1 MLLMILDP
9 PSRANVFNQCGTAFR
24 LPGDGPNV
32 VPAGRPINNTQ
43 LPPVPSEVTR
53 PTPMQGPGVHP
64 TSHVPTPMP
73 MQGPGVAP
81 TSMPM
86 QGPGVAPTPYVS
98 VAPMQGPGVAPTTTP
113 YVSAM
118 QHGEI
123 KVSTTNR
130 FPNRLS
136 KS

>member
-1 MLLMILDP
+1 MFSNLSLMLLMILDP

-24 LPGDGPNV
+24 LPGNGPNV

-43 LPPVPSEVTR
+43 LLPVPSEVTW
-53 PTPMQGPGVHP
+53 PMPMQGPGVHP

-86 QGPGVAPTPYVS
+86 QGLGVAPNS
-98 VAPMQGPGVAPTTTP
+98 MPMQGPGIAP
-113 YVSAM
+113 
-118 QHGEI
+118 
-123 KVSTTNR
+123 
-130 FPNRLS
+130 
-136 KS
+136 